1 MQRFSNN
8 VLRHLLAATV
18 LLLTSSVMQGQ
29 VFNVYNVNTT
39 AFPKITADYVALDA
53 MGTPI
58 ENLTAADFRITETPN
73 GGTPVDLTAT
83 LQHRCKDMST
93 DPQATILIIM
103 DRSFSMNDKVDGKR
117 RWDYAR
123 DAVKAFARNVRYVG
137 ETRVALVS
145 FASNYEAWVPW
156 TSNPQDISDTLDKK
170 EPSGGTNYRAPF
182 RTDIGGN
189 VFDLLKQRPANLP
202 RFIFWLTDGHP
213 NPGFGSDAE
222 GLRWADSVSKECQ
235 ANNVRFYSVTILEP
249 TTHYTLEYISRATG
263 GKSIVTDEQRVVN
276 LFSYLALDTQIKK
289 VCSLEWTS
297 PFACGEASRD
307 RTAVIT
313 LRKDPNPT
321 STVRYTTPP
330 TSVAKV
336 SIDNPVL
343 YCGDP
348 PANGTSQATVTITAT
363 QAPFVFTGFVVQ
375 PNTTYFR
382 IIDYNYPNNQQTA
395 PAQIVLQPGQK
406 RTFAIEFKQGAIRQ
420 FRSAQLVLEGTPCPQ
435 LVSLVGGTGQII
447 LNSPVGGELYSTCD
461 TVVIKWAGV
470 LPTDNVTIQYSED
483 DGTTWT
489 DITTTARGLSHKWL
503 PPRQG
508 QRYRIRVTYSPV
520 PAYAWATQLGAA
532 GAETANSISVTQDEL
547 RVYTAGWYDGPSKF
561 GTQVV
566 TNTAGN
572 TDGYLCEM
580 DGDGNVLKTTLLTGN
595 GNNDE
600 KVIGAH
606 VDANGFVFVAGHF
619 ESAAAQFGAM
629 GMSLQGTNDT
639 KNGFVVKLSPLG
651 NQLNTAQL
659 GGTAINRSTVEIT
672 DFGLQ
677 TGPGGA
683 VEVYV
688 VGRYQRFVRAGADRT
703 GQFIQLGPTNSTNWI
718 QFYAVYDENL
728 VPKTITNG
736 PRPGGPNYVTKTVTR
751 GTWTYETGSYTG
763 PKTFGTLKTLPN
775 GGLTDAF
782 VSKFGAPQ
790 SSSKASDSSFRVL
803 SPSIVFNP
811 AQVTMNPIVQGSTT
825 SSSFAGIL
833 CNTGAF
839 DVVLNDPA
847 FGGANP
853 GDFRLI
859 GSLKGVTLRKGQC
872 IGIEIAFT
880 PQGTGPRSALLSLT
894 GSCNTLTQLQING
907 EGLAPCAWTLSS
919 PVDVGVVVKG
929 QSGTLTGV
937 QILRND
943 GPNPLN
949 GNLQYVSGSNDI
961 VITRGLGVFSVPPGG
976 YHTVDITFT
985 PTAAGKVQR
994 FINFSLPSECGAA
1007 VGVINAEGVD
1017 PVITIDSVDFG
1028 ARRLQT
1034 VNLDTIFIT
1043 NRTTLPARVTNI
1055 TIVDPAN
1062 ANLTFTAPGTPIT
1075 LQPNEAVPIPV
1086 RYVPQDRN
1094 THSVDVRAT
1103 VEGNPTP
1110 IVGNARGNGYLP
1122 AIEVTGYTFGPWNVS
1137 QRSPEQGTVT
1147 IRNTD
1152 ASSPLNI
1159 ASISFASAQT
1169 DFTWTTPLPQMPIV
1183 IAPNSTRTFDVTFT
1197 PQAQGNRTVQVCVEH
1212 DAKPGPDDI
1221 PPYATTCA
1229 DVIGIGTVPSALPPI
1244 DFGPVLTC
1252 ATKSDNSTIVIQN
1265 QHPTAMLNISNIITT
1280 GDVAAFNVGLTA
1292 PLQIPPQTSARV
1304 TVVFAPPTVGT
1315 FSAAYELVNDQ
1326 GLDLNINVSGSG
1338 VTEAITASFGTIPT
1352 GNVGQQVAIPI
1363 NVNLGSVDT
1372 VAIRSVQLTLT
1383 FPEKLMRFG
1392 KFDAPQQSGWTFV
1405 PDVSTAGRLG
1415 ITATGTAPLTNG
1427 ILVTPYFDV
1436 FLNADSSLPVSVDIT
1451 TPYAC
1456 LVPDGDASQVTMKLI
1471 CYARGRLVSF
1481 GANAFALDA
1490 PRPNP
1495 VQDVAIVPYSTGIEV
1510 ETSFELIDNMGNVI
1524 KRIDTPRLPSAAYE
1538 LSLDVADVAA
1548 GIYYL
1553 RMISGPYVS
1562 SIPVTV
1568 VH

>member
-1 MQRFSNN
+1 MHRFANH
-8 VLRHLLAATV
+8 LRHLLVTAMILVAASATH
-18 LLLTSSVMQGQ
+18 GQ
-29 VFNVYNVNTT
+29 VFNVYNVNTSG
-39 AFPKITADYVALDA
+39 FPKITADYVALDA
-53 MGTPI
+53 MANPI
-58 ENLTAADFRITETPN
+58 ENLTAADFRVTETPN

-93 DPQATILIIM
+93 DPQATILIVM
-103 DRSFSMNDKVDGKR
+103 DRSFSMNDQVSGKR

-123 DAVKAFARNVRYVG
+123 DAVKAFVRNVRYVG
-137 ETRVALVS
+137 ETRVSVVS
-145 FASNYEAWVPW
+145 FASNYELWVPW
-156 TSNPQDISDTLDKK
+156 TNNPQHVSDTLDKR

-189 VFDLLKQRPANLP
+189 VFDLLKERPSNLP

-263 GKSIVTDEQRVVN
+263 GKSIVTDEGKVVS
-276 LFSYLALDTQIKK
+276 LLSYLALDTQVKK
-289 VCSLEWTS
+289 VCTLEWTS

-313 LRKDPNPT
+313 LRKDANPT

-375 PNTTYFR
+375 PNTNYFR

-406 RTFAIEFKQGAIRQ
+406 RTFAIEFKQGALRQ

-470 LPTDNVTIQYSED
+470 LPTDNVMIEYSED
-483 DGTTWT
+483 DGATWNS
-489 DITTTARGLSHKWL
+489 ITTTARGLAYKWL
-503 PPRQG
+503 PPRPG

-520 PAYAWATQLGAA
+520 PGYAWATQLGGA
-532 GAETANSISVTQDEL
+532 GAETANSISVSQDEL
-547 RVYTAGWYDGPSKF
+547 RVYTAGWFDGPSKF

-566 TNTAGN
+566 ANTAGN
-572 TDGYLCEM
+572 VDGYMCEM

-595 GNNDE
+595 GSNDE

-606 VDANGFVFVAGHF
+606 VDPNGFVFVAGHF
-619 ESAAAQFGAM
+619 ESAAAQFGSLGLA
-629 GMSLQGTNDT
+629 LQGTNDT
-639 KNGFVVKLSPLG
+639 KNGFVFKLSPLG
-651 NQLNTAQL
+651 NQLNSAQL
-659 GGTAINRSTVEIT
+659 GGTSVSRSTVEVT

-677 TGPGGA
+677 TAANGTI
-683 VEVYV
+683 EVYV
-688 VGRYQRFVRAGADRT
+688 VGRYQRFVRAGSDRT
-703 GQFIQLGPTNSTNWI
+703 GTPIQLGPTTSPNWI
-718 QFYAVYDENL
+718 QFYAIYDENL
-728 VPKTITNG
+728 VPKFITNG

-775 GGLTDAF
+775 AGQTDAF

-790 SSSKASDSSFRVL
+790 TSTKASDSSFRVL

-811 AQVTMNPIVQGSTT
+811 NQVAMNPIVQGSTT
-825 SSSFAGIL
+825 SSSFSGIL

-839 DVVLNDPA
+839 DIVLNDPS

-853 GDFRLI
+853 GDFRLV
-859 GSLKGVTLRKGQC
+859 GSLRGVTLRKGEC

-880 PQGTGPRSALLSLT
+880 PQGTGPRSALLSVT
-894 GSCNTLTQLQING
+894 GACNTLAQLQISG
-907 EGLAPCAWTLSS
+907 EGLAPCAWTLTS

-929 QSGTLTGV
+929 QSGTLTNV

-949 GNLQYVSGSNDI
+949 GNLQYMSGSPDI
-961 VITRGLGVFSVPPGG
+961 TITRGLGNFSIPSGG
-976 YHTVDITFT
+976 FHTIDISFT
-985 PTAAGKVQR
+985 PSAAGKVQR
-994 FINFSLPSECGAA
+994 IINFNLPAECGAA
-1007 VGVINAEGVD
+1007 VGLINAEGVD
-1017 PVITIDSVDFG
+1017 PVITVDSVDFG
-1028 ARRLQT
+1028 QRRLLT
-1034 VNLDTIFIT
+1034 VNIDTIYVT
-1043 NRTTLPARVTNI
+1043 NRTTLPARITNI
-1055 TIVDPAN
+1055 TVVDPTN
-1062 ANLTFTAPGTPIT
+1062 PHLTFTVPGTPLT
-1075 LQPNEAVPIPV
+1075 LQPDQAQPIPV

-1094 THSVDVRAT
+1094 AHSVDVRVT
-1103 VEGNPTP
+1103 VEGDATP
-1110 IVGNARGNGYLP
+1110 KIGNARGSGFLP
-1122 AIEVTGYTFGPWNVS
+1122 AIEVTGYTFGPWNVG
-1137 QRSPEQGTVT
+1137 QRSPEQGRVT

-1152 ASSPLNI
+1152 ASSPLTI
-1159 ASISFASAQT
+1159 YAIDLPGAQA
-1169 DFTWTTPLPQMPIV
+1169 DFVWTTPLPQLPIT
-1183 IAPNSTRTFDVTFT
+1183 IAPNASRTFDVSFS
-1197 PQAQGNRTVQVCVEH
+1197 PQAQGNRSVQVCVDH

-1221 PPYATTCA
+1221 PPYARTCA
-1229 DVIGIGTVPSALPPI
+1229 DVIGVGTVPSALDPI
-1244 DFGPVLTC
+1244 AFGSVLTC
-1252 ATKSDNSTIVIQN
+1252 ATKTDNTTIVIQN
-1265 QHPTAMLNISNIITT
+1265 QHPTATLNISNIIAT
-1280 GDVAAFNVGLTA
+1280 GDVSAFTLGITA
-1292 PLQIPPQTSARV
+1292 PQSIPPQTSARV
-1304 TVVFAPPTVGT
+1304 TVTFVPPSVGT

-1338 VTEAITASFGTIPT
+1338 ITAPISADFGTIPT
-1352 GNVGQQVAIPI
+1352 GNIGQQVGVPI
-1363 NVNLGSVDT
+1363 NVNIGSVDT
-1372 VAIRSVQLTLT
+1372 VSVRSVNLTMT
-1383 FPEKLMRFG
+1383 FPAKLMRFA
-1392 KFDAPQQSGWTFV
+1392 KFDAPQQAGWTFT
-1405 PDVSTAGRLG
+1405 PDVSVAGRLG
-1415 ITATGTAPLTNG
+1415 ITATGSTNLTNG
-1427 ILVTPYFDV
+1427 TLVTPYFDV
-1436 FLNADSSLPVSVDIT
+1436 FLNADSSLPVQIDIT
-1451 TPYAC
+1451 TPYSC
-1456 LVPDGDASQVTMKLI
+1456 LIPTGDVSRVTMKLI

-1481 GANAFALDA
+1481 GANAFALDP

-1495 VQDVAIVPYSTGIEV
+1495 VLDVATVPYSTGIEV
-1510 ETSFELIDNMGNVI
+1510 ETVFELIDNMGNVV
-1524 KRIDTPRLPSAAYE
+1524 KRIETPRLPSAAYE
-1538 LSLDVADVAA
+1538 LTLDVADVAA
-1548 GIYYL
+1548 GVYYL
-1553 RMISGPYVS
+1553 RMTSGPYAS
-1562 SIPVTV
+1562 SVPVTV
-1568 VH
+1568 VR